1 MKWLYDRNPWPVLLY
16 YLSVTTLSAVFNNP
30 YYTAALAVAAVV
42 SFIVD
47 GGRAKAALSFAAVF
61 ALTFIVNPVVSKKG
75 STPVIFIGDDP
86 VTAEA
91 ILYGLNSAALITAV
105 MFLFYVFTKVMDS
118 EKLLYLTSPF
128 SAAAAMT
135 LSAVLRFA
143 PLYARQAGVIS
154 DQQKAL
160 GAGGDGSIPARLRFG
175 ARVFSALSTW
185 ALENGI
191 TAADS
196 MACRGY
202 GTGKRS
208 FYSFYKFKPSDTVFL
223 VSGLCLTAAC
233 ALPALFCDCRFGYYP
248 GIKPPQ
254 MSAGLMISFSAFVLL
269 SFLPII
275 FETADR
281 IRWKYLRQK
290 I

>member
-1 MKWLYDRNPWPVLLY
+1 
-16 YLSVTTLSAVFNNP
+16 
-30 YYTAALAVAAVV
+30 
-42 SFIVD
+42 
-47 GGRAKAALSFAAVF
+47 
-61 ALTFIVNPVVSKKG
+61 
-75 STPVIFIGDDP
+75 
-86 VTAEA
+86 
-91 ILYGLNSAALITAV
+91 
-105 MFLFYVFTKVMDS
+105 
-118 EKLLYLTSPF
+118 
-128 SAAAAMT
+128 MT

-275 FETADR
+275 SDLVSMFVIGMTGKEFGA
-281 IRWKYLRQK
+281 YLSYFTLMDDILFINPDSTQNVIGYSIFGISTIIFVIAAALVFRK
-290 I
+290 EDIN